1 MNFIGNLFTSFFRMF
16 GLFKKDA
23 KIIFVGLDDAG
34 KTSLMSVLKYGS
46 IRQYDPTIHAHAEE
60 IEIGKMKVHSVDLG
74 GHKTVRKVWRDYF
87 PKIDAIIYLI
97 DAANPARFEE
107 SRIEFQGIIE
117 TQDIGDVPIL
127 ILGNKVDKVR
137 LKNLKPIIF
146 LLNFGFFPKKI
157 VLTVKNTAVSE

>member
-60 IEIGKMKVHSVDLG
+60 IEIGKK
-74 GHKTVRKVWRDYF
+74 
-87 PKIDAIIYLI
+87 
-97 DAANPARFEE
+97 
-107 SRIEFQGIIE
+107 
-117 TQDIGDVPIL
+117 
-127 ILGNKVDKVR
+127 KVDES
-137 LKNLKPIIF
+137 
-146 LLNFGFFPKKI
+146 LLSVQYFWKTNKRTSG
-157 VLTVKNTAVSE
+157 

>member
-97 DAANPARFEE
+97 DAANPGRFEE
-107 SRIEFQGIIE
+107 SRIEF
-117 TQDIGDVPIL
+117 
-127 ILGNKVDKVR
+127 
-137 LKNLKPIIF
+137 
-146 LLNFGFFPKKI
+146 
-157 VLTVKNTAVSE
+157 